1 LAPGEIVCRDERK
14 NYPEKKQ
21 KILKNAKRIVI
32 KVGSAVLAK
41 DGFALD
47 SNSVL
52 ALAREISVLWQN
64 HYEIALVSSGAI
76 LAGMA
81 KLNLSTRPQT
91 IPQKQA
97 IAAIGQSSLM
107 KAYEESFARNGCKVA
122 QILLTN
128 DDICNR
134 RRYLNARNTF
144 TTLFRYGVIPIVN
157 ENDSVVT
164 NEIKFGDNDR
174 LSGLVASLIS
184 ADLLIILSHIEGLY
198 TSDPTED
205 PEARVIPYIENN
217 NRDVRDISCS
227 AKSNTSFIG
236 TGGIQTKM
244 LAAQEAGKAGIASWL
259 VNGKSPKVLSALLQH
274 SEGSDRE
281 VGTFFFP
288 GKDKL
293 NSRKTWIGYALRA
306 KGKLMVDEGAHHML
320 SVGKKS
326 LLSSGIIG
334 VEGAFGVADLVQCTD
349 SDGHEFARGLVNY
362 SADELRIIK
371 GKKSSEIAQCL
382 GYKYYD
388 EIIHRDNLVIL

>member
-1 LAPGEIVCRDERK
+1 MVCRDKSK
-14 NYPEKKQ
+14 NYPERKQ
-21 KILKNAKRIVI
+21 KILQRARRIVI

-41 DGFALD
+41 NGFALNID
-47 SNSVL
+47 SVL
-52 ALAREISVLWQN
+52 ALAQEISVLWQN

-76 LAGMA
+76 LSGME

-97 IAAIGQSSLM
+97 IAAIGQSFLM
-107 KAYEESFARNGCKVA
+107 KAYEESFAQNGCKVA

-164 NEIKFGDNDR
+164 KEIKFGDNDR

-184 ADLLIILSHIEGLY
+184 ADLLIILSHVEGFY

-205 PEARVIPYIENN
+205 PKAKVISYVDKVTQQMSTMSSVAKNRV
-217 NRDVRDISCS
+217 
-227 AKSNTSFIG
+227 SFIG

-244 LAAQEAGKAGIASWL
+244 LAAQEAAKAGIATWL
-259 VNGKSPKVLSALLQH
+259 VNGKSPKMLSSLLTP
-274 SEGSDRE
+274 SDEMKRE

-288 GKDKL
+288 EKDKL
-293 NSRKTWIGYALRA
+293 SSRKAWIGYALRS
-306 KGKLMVDEGAHHML
+306 KGKLVVDEGARHML

-326 LLSSGIIG
+326 LLSSGLIR
-334 VEGAFGVADLVQCTD
+334 VEGDFGVGDLVQCTD
-349 SDGHEFARGLVNY
+349 PKGHEFARGLVNY
-362 SADELRIIK
+362 NANELRIIK
-371 GKKSSEIAQCL
+371 GKKSSEIEKLL

-388 EIIHRDNLVIL
+388 EIIHRDDLVIL

>member
-1 LAPGEIVCRDERK
+1 MCRDRRK
-14 NYPEKKQ
+14 NYPGEKQ
-21 KILKNAKRIVI
+21 KIFKKAKRIVI

-41 DGFALD
+41 DGFTLNI
-47 SNSVL
+47 NSVL
-52 ALAREISVLWQN
+52 ALAQEISVLWQN
-64 HYEIALVSSGAI
+64 HYEIVLVSSGAI
-76 LAGMA
+76 LAGME
-81 KLNLSTRPQT
+81 KLNLSARPQT

-107 KAYEESFARNGCKVA
+107 KAYEESFARSGCKIA

-174 LSGLVASLIS
+174 LSGLVAGLIS

-205 PEARVIPYIENN
+205 PEAQVIPFVENIT
-217 NRDVRDISCS
+217 RDVRDMNCS
-227 AKSNTSFIG
+227 AKRKTSFIG
-236 TGGIQTKM
+236 TGGIQTKI
-244 LAAQEAGKAGIASWL
+244 LAAQEAAKAGIATWL
-259 VNGKSPKVLSALLQH
+259 VNGKSPEVLSSLLH
-274 SEGSDRE
+274 YSDGTKRE

-288 GKDKL
+288 EKDKL

-306 KGKLMVDEGAHHML
+306 KGKLMVDEGARHML

-326 LLSSGIIG
+326 LLASGIIG
-334 VEGAFGVADLVQCTD
+334 VEGDFGVGDLVQCTD
-349 SDGHEFARGLVNY
+349 PGDHEFARGLVNY
-362 SADELRIIK
+362 NADELRIIK
-371 GKKSSEIAQCL
+371 GKKSSEIEQCL

-388 EIIHRDNLVIL
+388 EIIHRDDLVIL